1 MKNLYVLITL
11 ICTQLSLT
19 CCAQNKVTVKG
30 QFDNFTDDSLMV
42 LCQEIGADRS
52 VQPQTFVI
60 PVKNGKFQWSTEV
73 ATLHMAGFAVV
84 PKEGERFGKDGYAR
98 AFLIPGEDVAISGTP
113 LEDVITSPFN
123 TAAQML
129 DKQHQELSA
138 DEAHEAA
145 VKFIKENPN
154 APAAVYAVSNLIK
167 DIDANVALISS
178 EVKNGPASKMLQ
190 INIAQAKHNAE
201 MAEKRKNVADGMMA
215 PDFTLNDING
225 KPLALSSL
233 RGKYVILDFWGS
245 WCIWCIRGIPMMKQ
259 YYDKYKGKLEIL
271 GIDCNDT
278 EDKWKAAVNQYGI
291 PWLHVYNP
299 RSSDLLQTYAIE
311 GFPTKIVID
320 PEGKIAR
327 TIVGEDPKFYEYL
340 DSLFQ

>member
-1 MKNLYVLITL
+1 MKKILFLATL
-11 ICTQLSLT
+11 ICAQLSLT

-42 LCQEIGADRS
+42 LCQEISTDRS
-52 VQPQTFVI
+52 VQPQTAVI
-60 PVKNGKFQWSTEV
+60 PVKNGKFEWSTEV
-73 ATLHMAGFAVV
+73 TTIHMAGFASV
-84 PKEGERFGKDGYAR
+84 PKAGERFGSNGYAR

-113 LEDVITSPFN
+113 LNDVVTSPFN

-129 DKQHQELSA
+129 DKQA
-138 DEAHEAA
+138 DEMSAEEASEAA
-145 VKFIKENPN
+145 AKFIKENPN
-154 APAAVYAVSNLIK
+154 SHAAIYAVANLIK
-167 DIDANVALISS
+167 DIDAIVALISP
-178 EVKNGPASKMLQ
+178 EVQNGPAANMLKV
-190 INIAQAKHNAE
+190 NIAQAKHNAE

-299 RSSDLLQTYAIE
+299 RTSDLLATYAVQ

-320 PEGKIAR
+320 PEGRIAR

-340 DSLFQ
+340 DGLFK

>member
-1 MKNLYVLITL
+1 MKNLFILLTIF
-11 ICTQLSLT
+11 CAQLSLT

-30 QFDNFTDDSLMV
+30 QFDNFPDDSVMV
-42 LCQEIGADRS
+42 LCMEIGAERS
-52 VQPQTFVI
+52 VQPQTTVI
-60 PVKNGKFQWSTEV
+60 PAKNGKFEWSTEV
-73 ATLHMAGFAVV
+73 TNLKMAGFAPV
-84 PKEGERFGKDGYAR
+84 PKEGERFGSNGYAR
-98 AFLIPGEDVAISGTP
+98 AFLIPGEDVTISGTP
-113 LEDVITSPFN
+113 LNDIVTSPFN
-123 TAAQML
+123 TAAKML
-129 DKQHQELSA
+129 DDQADSLSP
-138 DEAHEAA
+138 EEAA
-145 VKFIKENPN
+145 AKAEEYIKANPN
-154 APAAVYAVSNLIK
+154 AHAAAYAVAMLVK
-167 DIDANVALISS
+167 DIDATVALISD
-178 EVKNGPASKMLQ
+178 EVKNGPAAKMLKV
-190 INIAQAKHNAE
+190 NIAQAKHNAE
-201 MAEKRKNVADGMMA
+201 MAEKRKNVAEGLMA

-278 EDKWKAAVNQYGI
+278 EDKWKGAVEQYKI

-299 RSSDLLQTYAIE
+299 RTSDLLSTYAIE